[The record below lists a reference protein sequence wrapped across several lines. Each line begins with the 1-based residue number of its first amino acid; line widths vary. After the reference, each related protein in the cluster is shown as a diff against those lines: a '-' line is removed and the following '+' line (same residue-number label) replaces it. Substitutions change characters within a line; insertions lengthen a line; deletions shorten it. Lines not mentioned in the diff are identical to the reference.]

1 MPAGSAIKE
10 AKGYRDELSN
20 VDKKSGKRKWIFAK
34 KPSGK
39 WYRRRTVV
47 SILYI
52 VFFFAGPL
60 IKINGNP
67 LVMLNF
73 PERRF
78 SILGIM
84 FWPQDFFILGLGML
98 SFIIFIVLFTLA
110 YGRAFCG
117 WACPQTVFLEM
128 IFRRIEYAIEGD
140 YTQQKILDKQEWNSR
155 KIFKKTLKH
164 VLFFLVSFIIANT
177 FLAYI
182 IGKDALFDMMA
193 RPGEN
198 ILNLILLLI
207 FTTVFYAVFAF
218 LREIVCI
225 NICPYGRLQGVLM
238 DKKSILVAYDYKRGE
253 PREKFK
259 KIKAESAG
267 DCIDCNQCVYVCP
280 TGIDIRNG
288 TQLECVNCT
297 ACIDA
302 CNFMMEKTGRP
313 KGLIRYASEHSIA
326 TGEPVRFTM
335 RKKVLTLALLAI
347 IALMSF
353 MIFTRSDID
362 ATILRSK
369 GQLFYELPGNKT
381 GNLYTIKLTNKSRED
396 IPIRL
401 ICDNPLVTI
410 RLVGDPKMILPKES
424 DNQLTFFVEM
434 PSDKIKQRTTKMK
447 IKILGKEK
455 VMDKESIKFIGEP
468 IE

>member
-267 DCIDCNQCVYVCP
+267 DCIDCK
-280 TGIDIRNG
+280 D
-288 TQLECVNCT
+288 
-297 ACIDA
+297 
-302 CNFMMEKTGRP
+302 
-313 KGLIRYASEHSIA
+313 
-326 TGEPVRFTM
+326 
-335 RKKVLTLALLAI
+335 RKSV
-347 IALMSF
+347 
-353 MIFTRSDID
+353 
-362 ATILRSK
+362 
-369 GQLFYELPGNKT
+369 
-381 GNLYTIKLTNKSRED
+381 
-396 IPIRL
+396 
-401 ICDNPLVTI
+401 V
-410 RLVGDPKMILPKES
+410 
-424 DNQLTFFVEM
+424 
-434 PSDKIKQRTTKMK
+434 
-447 IKILGKEK
+447 
-455 VMDKESIKFIGEP
+455 
-468 IE
+468 